1 MEVHLLKSILI
12 MISRVEKRE
21 IKKENLYHPVK
32 KNNFF
37 KNGS

>member
-1 MEVHLLKSILI
+1 MILK
-12 MISRVEKRE
+12 VEKRE